1 MQPTHT
7 RAAGFTIIE
16 LMITVAV
23 ASILLAI
30 GVPAF
35 NDIIRNSR
43 IATQTNTLVGALNYA
58 RGESAVRGMPISICA
73 ANNDRTGCQSGATSW
88 VNGWVIFT
96 DRSGTAGV
104 VDAPGDEVLQT
115 GLGPVA
121 FTITTTANFV
131 RFGVGT
137 TPSTAR
143 VLTVTPIDTNAC
155 ATTGRRLVDVS
166 LTGRITTSK
175 GTC

>member
-35 NDIIRNSR
+35 NDIIRNNR
-43 IATQTNTLVGALNYA
+43 IATQTNALVGALNYA
-58 RGESAVRGMPISICA
+58 RGESAVRGTPISICA
-73 ANNDRTGCQSGATSW
+73 SNSAQTGCQTGVTSW
-88 VNGWVIFT
+88 TNGWVIFT
-96 DRSGTAGV
+96 DRSGTVGV
-104 VDAPGDEVLQT
+104 LDGTDELLQT
-115 GLGPVA
+115 SLGPVA
-121 FTITTTANFV
+121 FTITTTTNFV

-143 VLTVTPIDTNAC
+143 VFTVTPIDTNAC
-155 ATTGRRLVDVS
+155 VATGRRLVDVS
-166 LTGRITTSK
+166 LTGRVTTSK
-175 GTC
+175 VSC